1 MYYCSRNIVM
11 CFVQCVPNFTTE
23 NNVLKSAYAVETTVR
38 VVMLS
43 QEHVTVTQV
52 GPEVTVHMM
61 WTNVRLVIGP
71 VTTAP
76 IRPV

>member
-1 MYYCSRNIVM
+1 MIASN
-11 CFVQCVPNFTTE
+11 TE
-23 NNVLKSAYAVETTVR
+23 NSVLKSANATEATVR

-43 QEHVTVTQV
+43 QENVTVTQV
-52 GPEVTVHMM
+52 GLEVTVHRT